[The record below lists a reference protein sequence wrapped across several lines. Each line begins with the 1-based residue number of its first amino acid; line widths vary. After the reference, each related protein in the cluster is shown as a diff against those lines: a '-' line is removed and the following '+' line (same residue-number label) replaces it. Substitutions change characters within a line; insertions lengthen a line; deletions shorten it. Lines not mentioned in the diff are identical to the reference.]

1 MRAPVAM
8 RLVVPLL
15 APEIV
20 HSLIR
25 DRLAFLNS
33 FNDIMQPT
41 SNEQ

>member
-20 HSLIR
+20 HSLDQR
-25 DRLAFLNS
+25 QTSFSQRL
-33 FNDIMQPT
+33 Q
-41 SNEQ
+41 